1 MTLKKNDLL
10 QKVSRFYLL
19 FVSNVIYLNQVKGI

>member
-1 MTLKKNDLL
+1 MLKNDLL

-19 FVSNVIYLNQVKGI
+19 FVSDVIYLNQVNGI

>member
-1 MTLKKNDLL
+1 MTLKNDLL

>member
-1 MTLKKNDLL
+1 MTIKNDLL

-19 FVSNVIYLNQVKGI
+19 FVSDVIYLNQVKGI

>member
-1 MTLKKNDLL
+1 MLKNDLL

-19 FVSNVIYLNQVKGI
+19 FVSDVIYLNQVKGI

>member
-1 MTLKKNDLL
+1 MLKNDLL

-19 FVSNVIYLNQVKGI
+19 FVIDVIYLNQVNGI

>member
-1 MTLKKNDLL
+1 MTLKNDLL

-19 FVSNVIYLNQVKGI
+19 FVSDVIYLNQVRGI

>member
-1 MTLKKNDLL
+1 MTLKNDLL

-19 FVSNVIYLNQVKGI
+19 FVSDVIYLNQVKGI

>member
-1 MTLKKNDLL
+1 MLKNDLL

-19 FVSNVIYLNQVKGI
+19 FVSDVIYSIQVKGI